1 MKNNVLALFFLF
13 VADLGMWLLV
23 SVVIRKFDYNVFCFV
38 GYIIPT
44 AMTVIVVKIYQI
56 LRTAYGKQ

>member
-44 AMTVIVVKIYQI
+44 AMTVIVV
-56 LRTAYGKQ
+56 GKVS